1 MWKLEFSHDAVKALL
16 RMSRDEARRVR
27 GKLDRLARDPYA
39 MPGVKQLTGHP
50 GFRLRIGDWRVL
62 YLLHDERIVIHVIRI
77 ARRGDAYR

>member
-16 RMSRDEARRVR
+16 RMPRDEAGRVR

-62 YLLHDERIVIHVIRI
+62 YILHDQRIVIYVIRI
-77 ARRGDAYR
+77 ARRGDACR

>member
-1 MWKLEFSHDAVKALL
+1 VWKLEFSHDAVKALL
-16 RMSRDEARRVR
+16 RMPRDEARRVR
-27 GKLDRLARDPYA
+27 GKLARDPYA

-62 YLLHDERIVIHVIRI
+62 YILHDQRIVIHVIRI

>member
-1 MWKLEFSHDAVKALL
+1 VWKLEFSHDAVKALL
-16 RMSRDEARRVR
+16 RMPRDEARRVR
-27 GKLDRLARDPYA
+27 GKLDRLARDPCA

-62 YLLHDERIVIHVIRI
+62 YILHDQRIVIHVIRI

>member
-1 MWKLEFSHDAVKALL
+1 
-16 RMSRDEARRVR
+16 
-27 GKLDRLARDPYA
+27 

-50 GFRLRIGDWRVL
+50 GFRLRIGDWRVR

>member
-16 RMSRDEARRVR
+16 RMPRDEAGRVR
-27 GKLDRLARDPYA
+27 GKLARLARDPY
-39 MPGVKQLTGHP
+39 GVKQLTGHP

>member
-1 MWKLEFSHDAVKALL
+1 MWKLEFSHDAVKTLL
-16 RMSRDEARRVR
+16 RMPRDEARRVR
-27 GKLDRLARDPYA
+27 GKLDRLARDPHA

>member
-1 MWKLEFSHDAVKALL
+1 MWKLEFSHDAVKSLL
-16 RMSRDEARRVR
+16 RMPRDEAGRVR
-27 GKLDRLARDPYA
+27 GKLDRLARDPHA

-77 ARRGDAYR
+77 ARRGDVYR

>member
-1 MWKLEFSHDAVKALL
+1 VWKLEFSRDAVRALL
-16 RMSRDEARRVR
+16 RMPRDEARRVR
-27 GKLDRLARDPYA
+27 GKLDRLARDPHA
-39 MPGVKQLTGHP
+39 MPNVKQLTGHP